1 MEVGAAMLPS
11 RRDRQEVQPDAP
23 DSAAALA
30 GGGIYPRMV
39 VASGRGCAG
48 AAVAGTAGCTLGAGP
63 DASTGRGEDASPEER
78 HTAALRNPA
87 EPPPEILIQHRRGS
101 AAGRTAAQRIAEEAR
116 RAGVRVVDIRAA
128 AAVPG
133 RREIHYFRAEDAG
146 AGEHLASRFRRRW
159 GNAWQ
164 VLASGANAAV
174 PAHTLEIWLP
184 HR

>member
-1 MEVGAAMLPS
+1 M
-11 RRDRQEVQPDAP
+11 R
-23 DSAAALA
+23 
-30 GGGIYPRMV
+30 
-39 VASGRGCAG
+39 
-48 AAVAGTAGCTLGAGP
+48 
-63 DASTGRGEDASPEER
+63 SP
-78 HTAALRNPA
+78 T

-116 RAGVRVVDIRAA
+116 RAGVKVVDIRAA

-133 RREIHYFRAEDAG
+133 RREIHYFRDEDAG

-159 GNAWQ
+159 GNAWR
-164 VLASGANAAV
+164 VLASGPNAAV